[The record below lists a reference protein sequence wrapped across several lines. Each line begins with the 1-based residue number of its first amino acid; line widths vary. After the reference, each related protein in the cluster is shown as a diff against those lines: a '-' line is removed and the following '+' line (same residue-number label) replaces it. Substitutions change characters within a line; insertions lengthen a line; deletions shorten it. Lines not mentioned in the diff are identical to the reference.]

1 MIQSITKVAAHD
13 KDIMVMTT
21 METQYGT
28 SLVSTLPG
36 VFSTND
42 LAKLEKE
49 HKQVL
54 NTRAQNGQ
62 LDGNQYVY

>member
-1 MIQSITKVAAHD
+1 MIQSITKIAAHD
-13 KDIMVMTT
+13 RDLMIMTT
-21 METQYGT
+21 VETQHGT
-28 SLVSTLPG
+28 SIVSTLPG

-42 LAKLEKE
+42 LAKLERE

-54 NTRAQNGQ
+54 NARAENGQ